1 MSNRDTYLQMPIEER
16 VELCKYLQDSIITEM
31 RMGVPMSRPGLYLRI
46 MEEILGVDE
55 IPLKCRKTEYTW
67 ARYIIAYQLLNEGMT
82 EVEVGRHLGKDHSS
96 VNHMKHK
103 MEEALMYQSQYQ
115 DVVYMWKQF
124 KDRLEHET
132 NRRTDKDSISL

>member
-1 MSNRDTYLQMPIEER
+1 
-16 VELCKYLQDSIITEM
+16 
-31 RMGVPMSRPGLYLRI
+31 MGVPMSRPGLYLRI
-46 MEEILGVDE
+46 MSEILGVDE

-115 DVVYMWKQF
+115 DVVYIWKQF

>member
-1 MSNRDTYLQMPIEER
+1 
-16 VELCKYLQDSIITEM
+16 
-31 RMGVPMSRPGLYLRI
+31 
-46 MEEILGVDE
+46 
-55 IPLKCRKTEYTW
+55 
-67 ARYIIAYQLLNEGMT
+67 MT

-124 KDRLEHET
+124 KDRLEDET

>member
-1 MSNRDTYLQMPIEER
+1 MSNRETYLQMPIEER

-31 RMGVPMSRPGLYLRI
+31 RMGVTMSRPGLYLRI
-46 MEEILGVDE
+46 MSEILGVDE

-67 ARYIIAYQLLNEGMT
+67 GRYIIAYQLLNEGMT